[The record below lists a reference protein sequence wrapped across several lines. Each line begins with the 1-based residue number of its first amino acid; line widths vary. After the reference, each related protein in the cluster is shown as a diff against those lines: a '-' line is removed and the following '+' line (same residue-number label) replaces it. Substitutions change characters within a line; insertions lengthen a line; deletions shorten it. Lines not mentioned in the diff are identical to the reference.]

1 MKALILWNEGGV
13 ESARTRHE
21 EGATLLLWDGDRSA
35 ALEAAGI
42 PYRSAAGLTASA
54 QDAIDE
60 AAMAWTKAWGRQ
72 PLEDG
77 KSFRE
82 LFAWKGVSLWWF
94 AELYLHHSTDAPRH
108 VRVIESVHR
117 ILDAEA
123 PDEVETVGLS
133 PEDTLLVERT
143 CTARGVLFHGPR
155 RLTGSPAAGKVGRVL
170 RQSRWNA
177 AKAILTAAKARLAGP
192 PPVPPPT
199 AAPTV
204 LFLSHA
210 AFWRARD
217 EGPPWGDRVLAP
229 PREHRGV
236 EEYEHYFDRLIPAA
250 AEQGMRPF
258 VVAVG
263 PRAAFRRRGRREQ
276 VAEWLRLAPH
286 DGPYVHVN
294 RYSDAR
300 VHGEVRRATAMI
312 RAGWARLRRSPALVG
327 AFSHRGV
334 AFADLAEAD
343 LAATMLLQLP
353 WAVRCYEEMAAVLA
367 SVRPAVV
374 CLYAE
379 SSGWGRAAVAACRAA
394 GVPTVAIQHGIVYPK
409 YYSYRHA
416 PDESDVP
423 VPDATALFGASARRL
438 LVHLGHP
445 RPESLVLTG
454 SPRFDELTER
464 ARSSDREALRREMG
478 ASPGQPLVAVAS
490 RFRAIRDT
498 HSAIGTAFPSLV
510 AAVRALGVRCV
521 VKPHPAESH
530 GEYLAAIGLSDPA
543 ITVLSPSADLLD
555 LLIAADA
562 LVTVESLS
570 AVEALVVGRPVV
582 ILNMPTHLG
591 ALVDAGVALGVE
603 AGADPTD
610 ALRRAL
616 TEAETRNALQHARAL
631 YLDELALGVDGQAT
645 RRIVDLLRRTAATA
659 AAPAPAPV

>member
-1 MKALILWNEGGV
+1 MKTLVLWGDGGV
-13 ESARTRHE
+13 EAARSRHE
-21 EGATLLLWDGDRSA
+21 EGAALLLWDGERSK

-42 PYRSAAGLTASA
+42 PYRTAASLTAGA
-54 QDAIDE
+54 QDEIDE
-60 AAMAWTKAWGRQ
+60 AAMAWTKDWGRR
-72 PLEDG
+72 PLLDG

-123 PDEVETVGLS
+123 PDELETVGLS

-143 CTARGVLFHGPR
+143 CTAHGVLFHGPR
-155 RLTGSPAAGKVGRVL
+155 RLSRFPADRKVAAVVRS
-170 RQSRWNA
+170 SRWNA
-177 AKAILTAAKARLAGP
+177 AKALVTEAKARLAGP
-192 PPVPPPT
+192 PSAPPEG

-210 AFWRARD
+210 AFWRARA
-217 EGPPWGDRVLAP
+217 EEAPAPHVAGREPMAGDVA
-229 PREHRGV
+229 G
-236 EEYEHYFDRLIPAA
+236 YEHYFDRLIPAA
-250 AEQGMRPF
+250 AEAGLRPF

-263 PRAAFRRRGRREQ
+263 PRAAYRRRGRREQ
-276 VAEWLRLAPH
+276 LTEWLRFGSPG
-286 DGPYVHVN
+286 DPFVHVN

-300 VHGEVRRATAMI
+300 VHREVRRATAMI
-312 RAGWARLRRSPALVG
+312 RQGWERLRRSPALAD

-334 AFADLAEAD
+334 AFADLALAD
-343 LAATMLLQLP
+343 LAGTMLLQLP
-353 WAVRCYEEMAAVLA
+353 WAVRCYEEMAAALV

-416 PDESDVP
+416 ADEKDSP

-438 LVHLGHP
+438 LIHLGHP
-445 RPESLVLTG
+445 RPQSLVLTG
-454 SPRFDELTER
+454 SPRFDELQER
-464 ARSSDREALRREMG
+464 ALSCDRAALRARLG
-478 ASPGQPLVAVAS
+478 ASEGQPLVVVAS

-498 HSAIGTAFPSLV
+498 HSAIGSAFPSLV
-510 AAVRALGVRCV
+510 AAVRVLGVRCL

-530 GEYLAAIGLSDPA
+530 GEYLAAIGLADPA
-543 ITVLSPSADLLD
+543 IVVLSPAADLLD

-591 ALVDAGVALGVE
+591 ALVDAGVALGVD
-603 AGADPTD
+603 AGNDPTEV
-610 ALRRAL
+610 LHRAL
-616 TEAETRNALQHARAL
+616 MDADTRNALQHARAL

-645 RRIVDLLRRTAATA
+645 RRIVDLLRATA
-659 AAPAPAPV
+659 SAPPAPFPAVS

>member
-1 MKALILWNEGGV
+1 MKTLVLWGEGGAAT
-13 ESARTRHE
+13 ARARHE
-21 EGATLLLWDGDRSA
+21 DGAALLLWDGERSA
-35 ALEAAGI
+35 ALDEAGV
-42 PYRSAAGLTASA
+42 PYRSAASLTAGA
-54 QDAIDE
+54 QDEIDE
-60 AAMAWTKAWGRQ
+60 AAMAWTKEWGRR
-72 PLEDG
+72 PLVDG
-77 KSFRE
+77 RSFRE
-82 LFAWKGVSLWWF
+82 LFEWKGVSLWWF
-94 AELYLHHSTDAPRH
+94 AELYLHHSTDGPRH

-143 CTARGVLFHGPR
+143 CTAHGVLFHGPR
-155 RLTGSPAAGKVGRVL
+155 RLTQFPAARRVAGVV
-170 RQSRWNA
+170 RASRWNA
-177 AKAILTAAKARLAGP
+177 AKALATAAKARLAGP
-192 PPVPPPT
+192 PPAPPP
-199 AAPTV
+199 AEEPTV

-210 AFWRARD
+210 AFWRARGEGD
-217 EGPPWGDRVLAP
+217 EAV
-229 PREHRGV
+229 
-236 EEYEHYFDRLIPAA
+236 EYEHYFDRLIPAA
-250 AEQGMRPF
+250 AEQGLRPF

-263 PRAAFRRRGRREQ
+263 PRAAFRRRGPRE
-276 VAEWLRLAPH
+276 RLLDWMRVRSP
-286 DGPYVHVN
+286 DDPFVHVN

-300 VHGEVRRATAMI
+300 VHREVRRATAAI
-312 RAGWARLRRSPALVG
+312 RAGWERIRRSPALAD

-343 LAATMLLQLP
+343 LAGTMLLQLP

-394 GVPTVAIQHGIVYPK
+394 SVPTVAIQHGIVYPK
-409 YYSYRHA
+409 YYSYRHGA
-416 PDESDVP
+416 DESDAP

-454 SPRFDELTER
+454 SPRFDELHER
-464 ARSSDREALRREMG
+464 ARSCDREALRRRLG
-478 ASPGQPLVAVAS
+478 ASEGQPLLAVAS

-530 GEYLAAIGLSDPA
+530 GEYLAVIGLSDPA
-543 ITVLSPSADLLD
+543 IEVLSPSADLLE

-570 AVEALVVGRPVV
+570 AVEALVIGRPVV

-591 ALVDAGVALGVE
+591 ALVDAGVALGVD
-603 AGADPTD
+603 AGEDPTD

-616 TEAETRNALQHARAL
+616 VDAETRNALQHARAL

-645 RRIVDLLRRTAATA
+645 RRIVDLLRATA
-659 AAPAPAPV
+659 SPPPAPAPAAAEGRGRV

>member
-1 MKALILWNEGGV
+1 VKTLVLWGDGGV
-13 ESARTRHE
+13 EAARSRHE
-21 EGATLLLWDGDRSA
+21 DGAALLLWEGERSA
-35 ALEAAGI
+35 ALDAAGI
-42 PYRSAAGLTASA
+42 PYRAAARITAGA
-54 QDAIDE
+54 QDEIDE
-60 AAMAWTKAWGRQ
+60 AAMAWTKEWGRR
-72 PLEDG
+72 PLLDG
-77 KSFRE
+77 RSFRE
-82 LFAWKGVSLWWF
+82 LFEWKGVSLWWF

-108 VRVIESVHR
+108 VRVVESVHR
-117 ILDAEA
+117 ILDAES
-123 PDEVETVGLS
+123 PDELETVGLS

-155 RLTGSPAAGKVGRVL
+155 RLTRFPAGRKVAGIERL
-170 RQSRWNA
+170 ARWNA
-177 AKAILTAAKARLAGP
+177 VKGIATAAKARLAGK
-192 PPVPPPT
+192 PT
-199 AAPTV
+199 APPSGSEPTV

-210 AFWRARD
+210 AFWRARA
-217 EGPPWGDRVLAP
+217 EGPA
-229 PREHRGV
+229 

-250 AEQGMRPF
+250 AEAGLRPF

-263 PRAAFRRRGRREQ
+263 PRAAFRRRGPRERL
-276 VAEWLRLAPH
+276 ADWLRLGSPAE
-286 DGPYVHVN
+286 PYVHVN

-300 VHGEVRRATAMI
+300 VHREALRAAAAI
-312 RAGWARLRRSPALVG
+312 REGFKRLRRSPALAD

-343 LAATMLLQLP
+343 LAGTMLLQLP

-416 PDESDVP
+416 ADEADTP

-454 SPRFDELTER
+454 SPRFDELLER
-464 ARSSDREALRREMG
+464 ARSCDRDALRQRLG
-478 ASPGQPLVAVAS
+478 ASEGQPLVAVAS

-498 HSAIGTAFPSLV
+498 HSAIGNAFPSLV
-510 AAVRALGVRCV
+510 AAVRSLGVRCL

-543 ITVLSPSADLLD
+543 IDVLSPSADLLD

-570 AVEALVVGRPVV
+570 AVEALVIGRPVV
-582 ILNMPTHLG
+582 ILEMPTHLG
-591 ALVDAGVALGVE
+591 ALVDAGVALGVD

-616 TEAETRNALQHARAL
+616 LDAETRNALQHARAL

-645 RRIVDLLRRTAATA
+645 RRIVDLLRETAGAGKAPLPATT
-659 AAPAPAPV
+659 

>member
-1 MKALILWNEGGV
+1 MKTLVLWGEGGL
-13 ESARTRHE
+13 EAARSRHD
-21 EGATLLLWDGDRSA
+21 EGAALLLWDGERSA
-35 ALEAAGI
+35 ALDAAGI
-42 PYRSAAGLTASA
+42 PYRSASSLTAGA

-60 AAMAWTKAWGRQ
+60 AAMSWTKDWGRR
-72 PLEDG
+72 PLLDG

-108 VRVIESVHR
+108 VRVIESLHR

-133 PEDTLLVERT
+133 PDETLLVERT
-143 CTARGVLFHGPR
+143 CTSRGVLFHGPR
-155 RLTGSPAAGKVGRVL
+155 RLTSFPAARKVAAVVR
-170 RQSRWNA
+170 RSRWNA
-177 AKAILTAAKARLAGP
+177 AKAIVTTAKARLAGP
-192 PPVPPPT
+192 PPAPAEAPE
-199 AAPTV
+199 PTV

-210 AFWRARD
+210 AFWRTRE
-217 EGPPWGDRVLAP
+217 EGND
-229 PREHRGV
+229 
-236 EEYEHYFDRLIPAA
+236 EYEHYFDRVIPAA
-250 AEQGMRPF
+250 AEQGLRPF

-276 VAEWLRLAPH
+276 VAEWLRVASAG
-286 DGPYVHVN
+286 DPYVHVN
-294 RYSDAR
+294 RYSGAR
-300 VHGEVRRATAMI
+300 VHQQVRMATAMI
-312 RAGWARLRRSPALVG
+312 RAGWERLRRSPALVD
-327 AFSHRGV
+327 AFSYRGV

-343 LAATMLLQLP
+343 LASTMLLQLP

-394 GVPTVAIQHGIVYPK
+394 GIPTVAIQHGIVYPK

-416 PDESDVP
+416 PDESDTP

-454 SPRFDELTER
+454 SPRFDELLER
-464 ARSSDREALRREMG
+464 ARSCDRDALRRAMG
-478 ASPGQPLVAVAS
+478 AEPGQPLVAVAS

-498 HSAIGTAFPSLV
+498 HSAIGSAFPSLV
-510 AAVRALGVRCV
+510 ASIRALGVRCV

-543 ITVLSPSADLLD
+543 IAVLSPSADLLD

-582 ILNMPTHLG
+582 ILDMPTHLG
-591 ALVDAGVALGVE
+591 ALVDAGVALGVDQ
-603 AGADPTD
+603 GADPTD
-610 ALRRAL
+610 TLRRAL
-616 TEAETRNALQHARAL
+616 TDAETRNALQHARAL

-645 RRIVDLLRRTAATA
+645 RRIVDLLRETASAH
-659 AAPAPAPV
+659 PAPSPAIP

>member
-1 MKALILWNEGGV
+1 MKTLVVWGDGGI
-13 ESARTRHE
+13 ETARARHE
-21 EGATLLLWDGDRSA
+21 DGAVLLLWEGERSA
-35 ALEAAGI
+35 AFDAATL
-42 PYRSAAGLTASA
+42 PYRSAAHLTAGA

-60 AAMAWTKAWGRQ
+60 AAMAWTKEWGRR
-72 PLEDG
+72 PLLDG

-82 LFAWKGVSLWWF
+82 LFSWKGVSLWWF

-108 VRVIESVHR
+108 VRVIEAVHR

-123 PDEVETVGLS
+123 PDEVETIGLS

-155 RLTGSPAAGKVGRVL
+155 RISGSPGARKVASVL
-170 RQSRWNA
+170 RRSRWNA
-177 AKAILTAAKARLAGP
+177 TKAMLTAAKARFAGP
-192 PPVPPPT
+192 PPAPP
-199 AAPTV
+199 ASGQPTV

-217 EGPPWGDRVLAP
+217 EEG
-229 PREHRGV
+229 
-236 EEYEHYFDRLIPAA
+236 EEYEHYFDRVIPAA
-250 AEQGMRPF
+250 AEQGLRPF

-263 PRAAFRRRGRREQ
+263 PRAAFRRRGPREQ
-276 VAEWLRLAPH
+276 LAEWLRLSSG
-286 DGPYVHVN
+286 DDPYVHVN
-294 RYSDAR
+294 RYSEAR
-300 VHGEVRRATAMI
+300 VHREVRRATAMI
-312 RAGWARLRRSPALVG
+312 RDGWQRLGKSPALVD

-334 AFADLAEAD
+334 AFADLAEPD

-367 SVRPAVV
+367 SVKPAVV

-394 GVPTVAIQHGIVYPK
+394 GVRTVAIQHGIVYPK
-409 YYSYRHA
+409 YYSHRHA
-416 PDESDVP
+416 PDEADTP

-438 LVHLGHP
+438 LIHLGHP

-454 SPRFDELTER
+454 SPRFDELLER
-464 ARSSDREALRREMG
+464 ARSCDRDALRRALG
-478 ASPGQPLVAVAS
+478 ADEDQPLVAVAS

-498 HSAIGTAFPSLV
+498 HSAIGSAFPSLV
-510 AAVRALGVRCV
+510 AAIRALGVRAV

-543 ITVLSPSADLLD
+543 IRVLQPSADLLD
-555 LLIAADA
+555 VLIAADA

-591 ALVDAGVALGVE
+591 ALVDAGVALGVD
-603 AGADPTD
+603 AGADPADT
-610 ALRRAL
+610 LRRAL
-616 TEAETRNALQHARAL
+616 TDAETRNALQHARAL
-631 YLDELALGVDGQAT
+631 YLHELALGVDGQAT
-645 RRIVDLLRRTAATA
+645 RRIVNLLRQTASF
-659 AAPAPAPV
+659 PAIS

>member
-1 MKALILWNEGGV
+1 MKTLVLWGDGGV
-13 ESARTRHE
+13 EAARSRHE
-21 EGATLLLWDGDRSA
+21 DGATLLLWDGERSA
-35 ALEAAGI
+35 AFDAASI
-42 PYRSAAGLTASA
+42 PYRSASSLTASA
-54 QDAIDE
+54 QDEIDE
-60 AAMAWTKAWGRQ
+60 AAMAWTKAWGRR
-72 PLEDG
+72 PLLDG
-77 KSFRE
+77 LGFRE

-94 AELYLHHSTDAPRH
+94 AELYLHHSTEAPRH

-117 ILDAEA
+117 ILDVEA

-133 PEDTLLVERT
+133 PEDTLLVDRT
-143 CTARGVLFHGPR
+143 CRARAVLFHGPR
-155 RLTGSPAAGKVGRVL
+155 RLTRFPAARKVAAVVRS
-170 RQSRWNA
+170 SRWNA
-177 AKAILTAAKARLAGP
+177 AKAVLTATKARLAGP
-192 PPVPPPT
+192 PPTPSESP
-199 AAPTV
+199 APTV

-210 AFWRARD
+210 AFWRGRA
-217 EGPPWGDRVLAP
+217 EAP
-229 PREHRGV
+229 A

-250 AEQGMRPF
+250 AEAGLRPF

-263 PRAAFRRRGRREQ
+263 PRAAFRRRGRGDQ
-276 VAEWLRLAPH
+276 VAEWMRFGSPAE
-286 DGPYVHVN
+286 PYVHVN
-294 RYSDAR
+294 RYSDGR
-300 VHGEVRRATAMI
+300 VHREVRRATAMI
-312 RAGWARLRRSPALVG
+312 REGWERLRHSPALAE

-343 LAATMLLQLP
+343 LAGTMLLQLP

-394 GVPTVAIQHGIVYPK
+394 GVATVAIQHGIVYPK

-416 PDESDVP
+416 ADEVDAP
-423 VPDATALFGASARRL
+423 VPDTTALFGASARRL

-445 RPESLVLTG
+445 RPQSLVLTG
-454 SPRFDELTER
+454 SPRFDELL
-464 ARSSDREALRREMG
+464 ARSRTCDRDALRRRLG
-478 ASPGQPLVAVAS
+478 ASQGQPLLAVAS

-510 AAVRALGVRCV
+510 AAVRALGVRCL
-521 VKPHPAESH
+521 VKPHPAEAD
-530 GEYLAAIGLSDPA
+530 GEYLAAIGLSDPGIA
-543 ITVLSPSADLLD
+543 VLAPSADLLD

-562 LVTVESLS
+562 LVTVESLA

-591 ALVDAGVALGVE
+591 ALVDAGVALGVD

-610 ALRRAL
+610 TLRRAL
-616 TEAETRNALQHARAL
+616 LDAETRNALQHARAL

-645 RRIVDLLRRTAATA
+645 RRIVDLLRATA
-659 AAPAPAPV
+659 SARPAPFPVIT

>member
-1 MKALILWNEGGV
+1 MKTLVLWGDGGV
-13 ESARTRHE
+13 EAARSRHE
-21 EGATLLLWDGDRSA
+21 DGAALLLWDGERSP
-35 ALEAAGI
+35 ALDAAGI
-42 PYRSAAGLTASA
+42 PYRWAASLTASA
-54 QDAIDE
+54 QDEIDE
-60 AAMAWTKAWGRQ
+60 AAMAWTKEWGRR
-72 PLEDG
+72 PLLDG
-77 KSFRE
+77 RSFRE

-123 PDEVETVGLS
+123 PDELETVGLS

-155 RLTGSPAAGKVGRVL
+155 RLTRFPAARKVAAVVRS
-170 RQSRWNA
+170 SRWNA
-177 AKAILTAAKARLAGP
+177 AKALLTAAKARLAGP
-192 PPVPPPT
+192 PPAPPEGP
-199 AAPTV
+199 APTV

-210 AFWRARD
+210 AFWRARA
-217 EGPPWGDRVLAP
+217 EGAGDDAV
-229 PREHRGV
+229 
-236 EEYEHYFDRLIPAA
+236 EYEHYFDRLIPAA
-250 AEQGMRPF
+250 AEQGLRPF

-263 PRAAFRRRGRREQ
+263 PRAAFRRRGRRERL
-276 VAEWLRLAPH
+276 AEWLRFGSPG
-286 DGPYVHVN
+286 DPYVHVN

-300 VHGEVRRATAMI
+300 VHREVRRATAMI
-312 RAGWARLRRSPALVG
+312 REGWERLRRSPALAD

-343 LAATMLLQLP
+343 LAGTMLLQLP

-416 PDESDVP
+416 GDEADSP

-454 SPRFDELTER
+454 SPRFDELLER
-464 ARSSDREALRREMG
+464 ARSCDRDALRQRLG
-478 ASPGQPLVAVAS
+478 AGEGQPLVAVAS

-498 HSAIGTAFPSLV
+498 HSAIGSAFPSLV
-510 AAVRALGVRCV
+510 AAVRALGVRCL

-543 ITVLSPSADLLD
+543 IGVLSPSADLLD

-591 ALVDAGVALGVE
+591 ALVDAGVALGVD
-603 AGADPTD
+603 AGADPTE

-616 TEAETRNALQHARAL
+616 MDADTRNALQHARAL

-645 RRIVDLLRRTAATA
+645 RRIVDLLRETASAR
-659 AAPAPAPV
+659 PAPFPAIS

>member
-1 MKALILWNEGGV
+1 MLWGDGGV
-13 ESARTRHE
+13 ESARARHDD
-21 EGATLLLWDGDRSA
+21 GALLLLWDGERSA
-35 ALEAAGI
+35 ALDAAGV
-42 PYRSAAGLTASA
+42 PYRSAASLTAGA

-60 AAMAWTKAWGRQ
+60 AAMAWTKEWGRRA
-72 PLEDG
+72 LLDG
-77 KSFRE
+77 KSFRA

-117 ILDAEA
+117 ILDAET

-143 CTARGVLFHGPR
+143 CTARGVLFQGPR
-155 RLTGSPAAGKVGRVL
+155 RLTGSPAGRKVASVVR
-170 RQSRWNA
+170 RSRWNA
-177 AKAILTAAKARLAGP
+177 AKALLTAAKARLAGP
-192 PPVPPPT
+192 PQAPPES
-199 AAPTV
+199 AQPTV

-217 EGPPWGDRVLAP
+217 EER
-229 PREHRGV
+229 
-236 EEYEHYFDRLIPAA
+236 EEYEHYFDRVIPAA
-250 AEQGMRPF
+250 AEQGLRAF

-263 PRAAFRRRGRREQ
+263 PRSAFRRRGRREQ
-276 VAEWLRLAPH
+276 VAEWLRLSSS
-286 DGPYVHVN
+286 DEPYVHVN

-300 VHGEVRRATAMI
+300 VHREVRRATAMI
-312 RAGWARLRRSPALVG
+312 HDGWQRLRRSPALVE

-343 LAATMLLQLP
+343 LASTMLLQLP
-353 WAVRCYEEMAAVLA
+353 WAVRCYEEMAAVLL

-409 YYSYRHA
+409 YYSHRHA
-416 PDESDVP
+416 PDEGDTP

-454 SPRFDELTER
+454 SPRFDELLER
-464 ARSSDREALRREMG
+464 ARSGDRDALRRSMG
-478 ASPGQPLVAVAS
+478 AAEGQPLVAVAS

-510 AAVRALGVRCV
+510 AAIRALGVRAV

-543 ITVLSPSADLLD
+543 IAVLSPSADLLD

-591 ALVDAGVALGVE
+591 ALVDAGVALGVD

-610 ALRRAL
+610 TLRRAL
-616 TEAETRNALQHARAL
+616 LDPETRNALQHARAL

-645 RRIVDLLRRTAATA
+645 LRIVDLLRRTASASF
-659 AAPAPAPV
+659 PAIS

>member
-1 MKALILWNEGGV
+1 MKTLVFWGDGGV
-13 ESARTRHE
+13 EVARARHE
-21 EGATLLLWDGDRSA
+21 EGASLLLWDGERSRALDA
-35 ALEAAGI
+35 ASI
-42 PYRSAAGLTASA
+42 PYRSAASLTAGA
-54 QDAIDE
+54 QDEIDE
-60 AAMAWTKAWGRQ
+60 AAMAWTKEWGRR
-72 PLEDG
+72 PLLDG
-77 KSFRE
+77 RSFRE

-123 PDEVETVGLS
+123 PEEVESVGLS

-155 RLTGSPAAGKVGRVL
+155 PLRHFPAARKVAAVVRS
-170 RQSRWNA
+170 SRWNE
-177 AKAILTAAKARLAGP
+177 AKALATAAKARLAGP
-192 PPVPPPT
+192 PP
-199 AAPTV
+199 APAEGGAPSV

-210 AFWRARD
+210 AFWRARGEGD
-217 EGPPWGDRVLAP
+217 EAV
-229 PREHRGV
+229 
-236 EEYEHYFDRLIPAA
+236 EYEHYFDRLIPAA
-250 AEQGMRPF
+250 AEAGLRPF

-263 PRAAFRRRGRREQ
+263 PRAAFRRRGRRERL
-276 VAEWLRLAPH
+276 AEWLRFRSP
-286 DGPYVHVN
+286 DDPFVHVN

-300 VHGEVRRATAMI
+300 VHRDVRKATAMI
-312 RAGWARLRRSPALVG
+312 RQGWERLRRSPALAD

-334 AFADLAEAD
+334 AFAELAEAD

-367 SVRPAVV
+367 SVPPAVV

-379 SSGWGRAAVAACRAA
+379 SSGWGRAAVAACRAK

-416 PDESDVP
+416 ADEADAP

-454 SPRFDELTER
+454 SPRFDELLAR
-464 ARSSDREALRREMG
+464 ARSCDRDALRQGLG
-478 ASPGQPLVAVAS
+478 AAEGQPLVAVAS

-498 HSAIGTAFPSLV
+498 HSAIGSAFPSLV
-510 AAVRALGVRCV
+510 AAVRALGVRCL

-543 ITVLSPSADLLD
+543 IGVLSPSADLLD

-591 ALVDAGVALGVE
+591 ALVDAGVALGVD
-603 AGADPTD
+603 AGADPTET
-610 ALRRAL
+610 LRRAL
-616 TEAETRNALQHARAL
+616 LDPDTRNALQHARAL
-631 YLDELALGVDGQAT
+631 YLHELALGVDGQAT
-645 RRIVDLLRRTAATA
+645 RRIVDLLRQTASAP
-659 AAPAPAPV
+659 PAPIPAITEVRGRV

>member
-1 MKALILWNEGGV
+1 MA
-13 ESARTRHE
+13 
-21 EGATLLLWDGDRSA
+21 GD
-35 ALEAAGI
+35 
-42 PYRSAAGLTASA
+42 
-54 QDAIDE
+54 DA
-60 AAMAWTKAWGRQ
+60 M
-72 PLEDG
+72 
-77 KSFRE
+77 
-82 LFAWKGVSLWWF
+82 
-94 AELYLHHSTDAPRH
+94 
-108 VRVIESVHR
+108 
-117 ILDAEA
+117 
-123 PDEVETVGLS
+123 
-133 PEDTLLVERT
+133 
-143 CTARGVLFHGPR
+143 
-155 RLTGSPAAGKVGRVL
+155 
-170 RQSRWNA
+170 
-177 AKAILTAAKARLAGP
+177 
-192 PPVPPPT
+192 
-199 AAPTV
+199 
-204 LFLSHA
+204 
-210 AFWRARD
+210 
-217 EGPPWGDRVLAP
+217 
-229 PREHRGV
+229 
-236 EEYEHYFDRLIPAA
+236 EYEHYFDRLIPAA
-250 AEQGMRPF
+250 AEQGLRPF

-263 PRAAFRRRGRREQ
+263 PRAAFRRRGRRERL
-276 VAEWLRLAPH
+276 AEWLRFGSPG
-286 DGPYVHVN
+286 DPYVHVN

-300 VHGEVRRATAMI
+300 VHREVRRATAMI
-312 RAGWARLRRSPALVG
+312 REGWERLRRSPALAD

-343 LAATMLLQLP
+343 LAGTMLLQLP

-416 PDESDVP
+416 GDEADSP

-454 SPRFDELTER
+454 SPRFDELLER
-464 ARSSDREALRREMG
+464 ARSCDRDALRQRLG
-478 ASPGQPLVAVAS
+478 AGEGQPLVAVAS

-498 HSAIGTAFPSLV
+498 HSAIGSAFPSLV
-510 AAVRALGVRCV
+510 AAVRALGVRCL

-543 ITVLSPSADLLD
+543 IGVLSPSADLLD

-591 ALVDAGVALGVE
+591 ALVDAGVALGVD
-603 AGADPTD
+603 AGADPTE

-616 TEAETRNALQHARAL
+616 MDADTRNALQHARAL

-645 RRIVDLLRRTAATA
+645 RRIVDLLRETASAR
-659 AAPAPAPV
+659 PAPFPAIS